1 MRRGLF
7 LFLASMLLVAA
18 PASAQQEGGP
28 DDPGRFR
35 IGVNLGIVSI
45 PRLINVEGYA
55 RLHPYIGVSGGWST
69 FPKFASDAILSWAGA
84 KSDTTEATLNNFD
97 AWEIALRIYPLRGTF
112 FIGVG
117 AGQQVIDA
125 FVGEKQAGTPI
136 SLGGSARVQSWVLTP
151 RIGWQWVWS
160 SGFAMGL
167 DLGVQFVVGH
177 TETVNIPP
185 GTSPDVEQDIRDIVH
200 FGSTVPLPVFRFSIG
215 YHFG

>member
-7 LFLASMLLVAA
+7 LVLVFLGVAV
-18 PASAQQEGGP
+18 PARAQEGGP

-84 KSDTTEATLNNFD
+84 KSDTTDASLNSFD
-97 AWEIALRIYPLRGTF
+97 AWEVALRIYPLRGTF

-125 FVGEKQAGTPI
+125 VVSEKQAATPI
-136 SLGGSARVQSWVLTP
+136 GLGGSARVQSWVLTP

-167 DLGVQFVVGH
+167 DFGVQFVVGH

-185 GTSPDVEQDIRDIVH
+185 GTSDDVAQDVRDIVH

>member
-7 LFLASMLLVAA
+7 LAFVLSLALPARAA
-18 PASAQQEGGP
+18 EDGGP

-35 IGVNLGIVSI
+35 VGVNLGIVSI

-55 RLHPYIGVSGGWST
+55 RLHPYLGVSGGWST
-69 FPKFASDAILSWAGA
+69 FPKFASDAILNWAGA
-84 KSDTTEATLNNFD
+84 QSDTTDAELNKFE
-97 AWEIALRIYPLRGTF
+97 AWEVALRIYPLRGTF
-112 FIGVG
+112 FLGVG

-125 FVGEKQAGTPI
+125 SVAAYEPGQV
-136 SLGGSARVQSWVLTP
+136 LGPRGSARVDAWVLTP
-151 RIGWQWVWS
+151 RLGWQWVWA

-167 DLGVQFVVGH
+167 DFGVQFVVGH

-185 GTSPDVEQDIRDIVH
+185 GLSPDAEQDIRDIVH

>member
-1 MRRGLF
+1 
-7 LFLASMLLVAA
+7 
-18 PASAQQEGGP
+18 
-28 DDPGRFR
+28 
-35 IGVNLGIVSI
+35 VNLGIVSI

-84 KSDTTEATLNNFD
+84 KSDTTDASLNSFD
-97 AWEIALRIYPLRGTF
+97 AWEVALRIYPLRGTF

-125 FVGEKQAGTPI
+125 VVSEKQAGTPVG
-136 SLGGSARVQSWVLTP
+136 LGGSARVQSWVVTP

-167 DLGVQFVVGH
+167 DFGVQFVVGH

-185 GTSPDVEQDIRDIVH
+185 GTSPDVEQDVRDIVH
-200 FGSTVPLPVFRFSIG
+200 FGSTVPLPIFRFSIG

>member
-1 MRRGLF
+1 MRRGVLLASVLF
-7 LFLASMLLVAA
+7 LVLPVEAA
-18 PASAQQEGGP
+18 EEGGS

-35 IGVNLGIVSI
+35 VGVNLGLISV
-45 PRLINVEGYA
+45 PRPIHIEGYA
-55 RLHPYIGVSGGWST
+55 RLHPFIGVSGSWST

-84 KSDTTEATLNNFD
+84 KSDTTDATLNNFD

-112 FIGVG
+112 YVGVG

-125 FVGEKQAGTPI
+125 VVTEKQSIGI
-136 SLGGSARVQSWVLTP
+136 GGSARVNSWVITP

-167 DLGVQFVVGH
+167 DLGAQFVVGH
-177 TETVNIPP
+177 TENVFLPP
-185 GTSPDVEQDIRDIVH
+185 GTAPDVEQDVRDIVH
-200 FGSTVPLPVFRFSIG
+200 FGSTVPLPDFRFSIG

>member
-7 LFLASMLLVAA
+7 LASVLLLTA
-18 PASAQQEGGP
+18 PVRAEEGGP

-35 IGVNLGIVSI
+35 VGVNLGVVSI

-55 RLHPYIGVSGGWST
+55 RLHPYFGVSGNWST

-84 KSDTTEATLNNFD
+84 KSDTTDASLNNFD
-97 AWEIALRIYPLRGTF
+97 SWEVAARVYPMRGTF

-125 FVGEKQAGTPI
+125 TVSEKAAGTPI
-136 SLGGSARVQSWVLTP
+136 GIGGSARVESWVITP
-151 RIGWQWVWS
+151 RIGWQWVWA

-167 DLGVQFVVGH
+167 DFGVQFVLSH
-177 TETVNIPP
+177 TESVNIPP
-185 GTSPDVEQDIRDIVH
+185 GTSADVEQDIRDIVH
-200 FGSTVPLPVFRFSIG
+200 FGSTVPLPVFRFSVG

>member
-1 MRRGLF
+1 MRKA
-7 LFLASMLLVAA
+7 LFLAGVLLLGLPVRAA
-18 PASAQQEGGP
+18 EDGGP

-35 IGVNLGIVSI
+35 VGVNLGIVSI

-55 RLHPYIGVSGGWST
+55 RLHSYLGISGGWST

-84 KSDTTEATLNNFD
+84 KSDTTDATLNKFE
-97 AWEIALRIYPLRGTF
+97 AWEVALRIYPLRGTF
-112 FIGVG
+112 FLGVG

-125 FVGEKQAGTPI
+125 SVTDKTSPLSIGA
-136 SLGGSARVQSWVLTP
+136 SARVQSWVLTP

-167 DLGVQFVVGH
+167 DFGVQLVVGH
-177 TETVNIPP
+177 SETVNIPP
-185 GTSPDVEQDIRDIVH
+185 GTSPDVEQDIRAVVH
-200 FGSTVPLPVFRFSIG
+200 FGSTVPLPVFRFSLG